1 MIEAAR
7 TENESRSVSLKDL
20 MVGQVLKPTGVSM
33 MLMLLQQV
41 GGINA
46 VIFYAV
52 DIFKD
57 ANTGLD
63 ENVSAIVIAAV
74 QVVFVLV
81 STLLVERL
89 GRKILLV
96 VSELG
101 MAVSLLALGIY
112 FYIKEHEPEKAATLG
127 WLPLTSLVLYIITYN
142 LAMGPLPWTM
152 MGELLPPHVKSI
164 TSSIATA
171 FCWGLGFLIAKF
183 FKDMLAVLTSYGCYW
198 LFSACSFA
206 GFIYCLLV
214 VPETKGKSLEEIQR
228 HFSK

>member
-1 MIEAAR
+1 LIDAGIKD
-7 TENESRSVSLKDL
+7 NQSKSVSFKDL
-20 MVGQVLKPTGVSM
+20 MVGQVLKPTAVSM

-46 VIFYAV
+46 VLFYAV
-52 DIFKD
+52 DIFKG
-57 ANTGLD
+57 AGTGMD
-63 ENVSAIVIAAV
+63 ENLSAIIIAAV
-74 QVVFVLV
+74 QVVFVGV

-89 GRKILLV
+89 GRKLLLV

-101 MAVSLLALGIY
+101 MALSLLALGVY
-112 FYIKEHEPEKAATLG
+112 FYIKENDEEKAAAIG
-127 WLPLTSLVLYIITYN
+127 WLPLTSLVVYIITYN

-152 MGELLPPHVKSI
+152 MGELLPPHVKSV
-164 TSSIATA
+164 TSSLATA
-171 FCWGLGFLIAKF
+171 FCWGLGFFIAKF
-183 FKDMLAVLTSYGCYW
+183 FKDMLFAFTAAGCYW
-198 LFSACSFA
+198 IFSACSFA